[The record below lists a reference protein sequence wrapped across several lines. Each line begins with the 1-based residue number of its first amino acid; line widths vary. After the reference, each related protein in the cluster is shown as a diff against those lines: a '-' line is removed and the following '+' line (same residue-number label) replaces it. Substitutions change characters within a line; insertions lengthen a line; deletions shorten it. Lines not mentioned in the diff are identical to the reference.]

1 MEHQHHEHDDPLAN
15 GMTVADVILAVVEP
29 DIIPQEVVAR
39 AVWLAERTG
48 CKLNL
53 LLCDAD
59 VTALAM
65 DFYVSNETRTIA
77 DNLRAAQRE
86 ILNDLAAPAR
96 AANVELTLDV
106 LDERPIGDAVL
117 ARALD
122 MNPRFV
128 VKGTEYHS
136 EARRAIFVDTDWFLI
151 RSCPYPLWLVK
162 PHEMPAEP
170 LIIAAVDPTH
180 GEDES
185 ARVDR
190 LIVEQA
196 QAIAASVDGDLHLL
210 HTYQPLKGIGA
221 EATRTF
227 KPIRLPVESL
237 SERIAAEHRE
247 KLDALAASAG
257 IGKSHTHQLPGAAR
271 DVIPYVARDRK
282 ADLVVMGA
290 VARWSGKR
298 SAIGSTAERVL
309 DHLPCDILIVRP
321 D

>member
-1 MEHQHHEHDDPLAN
+1 
-15 GMTVADVILAVVEP
+15 MTDSNVILAIVEP

-39 AVWLAERTG
+39 AAWLAERTG

-53 LLCDAD
+53 LLCDSD
-59 VTALAM
+59 VTALATG
-65 DFYVSNETRTIA
+65 FYVSNETRSIA

-86 ILNDLAAPAR
+86 ILDDLAAPAK
-96 AANVELTLDV
+96 AADIELDLDV
-106 LDERPIGDAVL
+106 LDERPVGDAVL

-122 MNPRFV
+122 LNPRFV
-128 VKGTEYHS
+128 VKGTEYES
-136 EARRAIFVDTDWFLI
+136 DARRAVFVDTDWFLI

-196 QAIAASVDGDLHLL
+196 QAIARETNGDVHLL
-210 HTYQPLKGIGA
+210 HTYQALKGIGA

-227 KPIRLPVESL
+227 KPIRLPVEEL
-237 SERIAAEHRE
+237 SERMAREHRE

-257 IGKSHTHQLPGAAR
+257 IDESHTHQLPGAAR
-271 DVIPYVARDRK
+271 DVIPYFARDRG

-290 VARWSGKR
+290 VARWSLKR
-298 SAIGSTAERVL
+298 SVIGSTAERVL
-309 DHLPCDILIVRP
+309 DHLPCDILIVKP
-321 D
+321 G

>member
-1 MEHQHHEHDDPLAN
+1 MN
-15 GMTVADVILAVVEP
+15 GSNVILAVVEP
-29 DIIPQEVVAR
+29 GIIPREVVAR

-65 DFYVSNETRTIA
+65 DFYVSSETRTLA
-77 DNLRAAQRE
+77 DNLRSAQRE
-86 ILNDLAAPAR
+86 ILDDLAAPAK
-96 AANVELTLDV
+96 AANIDLALDV
-106 LDERPIGDAVL
+106 VDERPVGDAVL

-136 EARRAIFVDTDWFLI
+136 DARRSIFVDTDWFLI

-162 PHEMPAEP
+162 PHEMPAKP

-185 ARVDR
+185 ASVDR
-190 LIVEQA
+190 LIVQHA
-196 QAIAASVDGDLHLL
+196 KAVAADVDGDVHLL
-210 HTYQPLKGIGA
+210 HTYQALKGIGA
-221 EATRTF
+221 EATKTF
-227 KPIRLPVESL
+227 KPIRLPVEEL
-237 SERIAAEHRE
+237 SERIAREHRE

-257 IGKSHTHQLPGAAR
+257 IAKSHTHQLPGAAR
-271 DVIPYVARDRK
+271 DVIPYVARDRS

-290 VARWSGKR
+290 VARWSGQR

>member
-1 MEHQHHEHDDPLAN
+1 
-15 GMTVADVILAVVEP
+15 MTDSNVILAIVEP

-39 AVWLAERTG
+39 AAWLAERTG

-53 LLCDAD
+53 LLCDSD
-59 VTALAM
+59 VTALATG
-65 DFYVSNETRTIA
+65 FYVSNETRSIA

-86 ILNDLAAPAR
+86 ILDDLAAPAK
-96 AANVELTLDV
+96 AADIELDLDV
-106 LDERPIGDAVL
+106 LDERPVGDAVL

-122 MNPRFV
+122 LNPRFV
-128 VKGTEYHS
+128 VKGTEYES
-136 EARRAIFVDTDWFLI
+136 DARRAVFVDTDWFLI

-196 QAIAASVDGDLHLL
+196 QAIAREINGDVHLL
-210 HTYQPLKGIGA
+210 HTYQALKGIGA

-227 KPIRLPVESL
+227 KPIRLPVEEL
-237 SERIAAEHRE
+237 SERMAREHRE

-257 IGKSHTHQLPGAAR
+257 IDESHTHQLPGAAR
-271 DVIPYVARDRK
+271 DVIPYFARDRG

-290 VARWSGKR
+290 VARWSLKR
-298 SAIGSTAERVL
+298 SVIGSTAERVL
-309 DHLPCDILIVRP
+309 DHLPCDILIVKP
-321 D
+321 G

>member
-1 MEHQHHEHDDPLAN
+1 
-15 GMTVADVILAVVEP
+15 MTDSNVILAIVEP

-39 AVWLAERTG
+39 AAWLAERTG

-53 LLCDAD
+53 LLCDSD
-59 VTALAM
+59 VTALATG
-65 DFYVSNETRTIA
+65 FYVSNETRSIA

-86 ILNDLAAPAR
+86 ILDDLAAPAK
-96 AANVELTLDV
+96 AADIELDLDV
-106 LDERPIGDAVL
+106 LDERPVGDAVL

-122 MNPRFV
+122 LNPRFV
-128 VKGTEYHS
+128 VKGTEYQS
-136 EARRAIFVDTDWFLI
+136 DARRAVFVDTDWFLI

-196 QAIAASVDGDLHLL
+196 QAIARETNGDVHLL
-210 HTYQPLKGIGA
+210 HTYQALKGIGA

-227 KPIRLPVESL
+227 KPIRLPVEEL
-237 SERIAAEHRE
+237 SERMAREHRE

-257 IGKSHTHQLPGAAR
+257 IDESHTHQLPGAAR
-271 DVIPYVARDRK
+271 DIIPYVARDRG
-282 ADLVVMGA
+282 ANLVVMGA
-290 VARWSGKR
+290 VARWSLKR
-298 SAIGSTAERVL
+298 SVIGSTAERVL
-309 DHLPCDILIVRP
+309 DHLPCDILIVKP
-321 D
+321 G

>member
-1 MEHQHHEHDDPLAN
+1 MKD
-15 GMTVADVILAVVEP
+15 ADVILAVIEP
-29 DIIPQEVVAR
+29 GLIPQEVVAR
-39 AVWLAERTG
+39 AAWLAERTG

-53 LLCDAD
+53 LLVDAD
-59 VTALAM
+59 VTALAT
-65 DFYVSNETRTIA
+65 DFYVSSETRTLA
-77 DNLRAAQRE
+77 DNLRTAQRE
-86 ILNDLAAPAR
+86 ILDDLAAPAR
-96 AANVELTLDV
+96 AANIDLALDV
-106 LDERPIGDAVL
+106 LDERPAGDAIL

-122 MNPRFV
+122 INPRFV

-136 EARRAIFVDTDWFLI
+136 DARRAIFVDTDWFLI

-180 GEDES
+180 GEDKS
-185 ARVDR
+185 ASVDR

-196 QAIAASVDGDLHLL
+196 QVIAAEVDGDVHLL
-210 HTYQPLKGIGA
+210 HTYQALRGIGA
-221 EATRTF
+221 EATKTF
-227 KPIRLPVESL
+227 KPIRLPVEEL
-237 SERIAAEHRE
+237 SERIAREHRE

-257 IGKSHTHQLPGAAR
+257 IDENHTHQLPGAAR
-271 DVIPYVARDRK
+271 DVIPYFARDRK

-321 D
+321 DH

>member
-1 MEHQHHEHDDPLAN
+1 
-15 GMTVADVILAVVEP
+15 MTGPNEILAVVEP

-39 AVWLAERTG
+39 AVWLAQRTG

-59 VTALAM
+59 VTALAT

-77 DNLRAAQRE
+77 ENLRAAQRE
-86 ILNDLAAPAR
+86 ILDELAAPAR
-96 AANVELTLDV
+96 EADIDLTLDV
-106 LDERPIGDAVL
+106 LEERPVGDAIL

-136 EARRAIFVDTDWFLI
+136 DARRAIFVDTDWFLI
-151 RSCPYPLWLVK
+151 RTCPFPLWLVK
-162 PHEMPAEP
+162 QHEMQAKP

-180 GEDES
+180 EEDTG

-196 QAIAASVDGDLHLL
+196 RAIAAKVDGDVHLL

-227 KPIRLPVESL
+227 KPIRISVDEL
-237 SERIAAEHRE
+237 SERIAREHRA
-247 KLDALAASAG
+247 KLDELAASTG
-257 IGKSHTHQLPGAAR
+257 IDQSHTHQLPGAAR
-271 DVIPYVARDRK
+271 DVIPYIARDWK

-290 VARWSGKR
+290 VARWSVQR
-298 SAIGSTAERVL
+298 SVIGSTAERVL

-321 D
+321 G